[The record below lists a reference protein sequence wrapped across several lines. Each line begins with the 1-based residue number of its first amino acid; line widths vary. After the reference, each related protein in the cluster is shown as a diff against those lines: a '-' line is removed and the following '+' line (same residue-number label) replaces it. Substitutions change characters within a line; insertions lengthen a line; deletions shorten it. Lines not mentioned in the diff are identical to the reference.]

1 MPLAGTLDI
10 TQRLAEAPEMPHTDA
25 EPWEIDGV
33 ELLNV
38 SFEIDDRH
46 MTDVLPPALHPV
58 IPPTAYFTV
67 ARYPDSPVGPFTL
80 AQVRVGCRAATLPRG
95 FLLRAYADTQPAC
108 DALRAN
114 WGYDARLAEV
124 RLQPFHDRV
133 VGAVRL
139 DSHEILRVSLI
150 NPEPIS
156 GADVQY
162 VSNMN
167 LAKLPDD
174 GGNGTLIQVDPD
186 YRFHRADRGRPL
198 IETFTHDA
206 WSAEHVDPVYPI
218 TATFVRCDTGFPQ
231 IRYVID
237 PNKLAIGGTRKV
249 AS

>member
-10 TQRLAEAPEMPHTDA
+10 ASRLADAPEMAGTGAPA
-25 EPWEIDGV
+25 WEIEGV

-38 SFEIDDRH
+38 SFEIDDRT

-67 ARYPDSPVGPFTL
+67 ARYPESPVGPFTL

-95 FLLRAYADTQPAC
+95 FLLRAYADAPRATE
-108 DALRAN
+108 ALRAN
-114 WGYDARLAEV
+114 WGYAARDADV
-124 RLQPFHDRV
+124 RLQAFHDRI
-133 VGAVRL
+133 VGSVLAGGR
-139 DSHEILRVSLI
+139 EILRVSLV

-162 VSNMN
+162 VSNVN
-167 LAKLPDD
+167 LAKLAGD
-174 GGNGTLIQVDPD
+174 GGTGTLIQVDGE
-186 YRFHRADRGRPL
+186 YRFHRADRGKPL
-198 IETFTHDA
+198 IETFERDA
-206 WSAEHVDPVYPI
+206 WSAAGVDPVYPI

-237 PNKLAIGGTRKV
+237 PEKPAIAGTRRV
-249 AS
+249 NA

>member
-1 MPLAGTLDI
+1 MPLTGTLDLAS
-10 TQRLAEAPEMPHTDA
+10 RLAEAPRMDGTDA
-25 EPWEIDGV
+25 EPWAIEGV
-33 ELLNV
+33 ELLNL

-67 ARYPDSPVGPFTL
+67 ARYPDSPVGAFTL

-95 FLLRAYADTQPAC
+95 FLLRAYVDTQAAC
-108 DALRAN
+108 DALRAS
-114 WGYDARLAEV
+114 WGYDARVASV
-124 RLQPFHDRV
+124 RLQAFHDRV
-133 VGAVRL
+133 VGSVSDGDR
-139 DSHEILRVSLI
+139 EILRVSLV

-167 LAKLPDD
+167 LALLPDD

-186 YRFHRADRGRPL
+186 YAFHRADRGRPL
-198 IETFTHDA
+198 IETFDHAA
-206 WSAEHVDPVYPI
+206 WAANGVDPVYPI
-218 TATFVRCDTGFPQ
+218 TATFVRCDTGFPR

-237 PNKLAIGGTRKV
+237 PHRLAIAGTRKV
-249 AS
+249 AD